1 MPNNLCLRNN
11 YISKYKGKK
20 LFKNWD
26 QYKNKWVAELE
37 ETFIFPQISF
47 YSTDILRANI
57 YFHDDSILLYYPN
70 LFYPSIS

>member
-1 MPNNLCLRNN
+1 MSNNLYLRNN

-37 ETFIFPQISF
+37 EKKKEIQIF
-47 YSTDILRANI
+47 
-57 YFHDDSILLYYPN
+57 LLYQGI
-70 LFYPSIS
+70 ISSMNHSFSFTNSNDLKVSL